1 MEEQP
6 TNKFPTLREVRE
18 MKEVEE
24 NSEKTIQDVVFP
36 SPKPYV
42 EEEEIKRTT
51 PCDRESTIIA
61 RNRLESTV
69 GAL

>member
-6 TNKFPTLREVRE
+6 TNSFPTLREVRE
-18 MKEVEE
+18 MKEAEE
-24 NSEKTIQDVVFP
+24 SSEETLQDVVFP
-36 SPKPYV
+36 PPKPYV

-51 PCDRESTIIA
+51 SCDRENILVAKAI
-61 RNRLESTV
+61 LESTV